1 MVVMVAVRMTATA
14 GARVHEYHLNNLLN
28 DDEDDDNNHNL
39 KLVRLYSDPNHSH
52 HN

>member
-14 GARVHEYHLNNLLN
+14 GARVHEYHLNNLLD

-39 KLVRLYSDPNHSH
+39 KLVRLYGDPNHSH
-52 HN
+52 RN